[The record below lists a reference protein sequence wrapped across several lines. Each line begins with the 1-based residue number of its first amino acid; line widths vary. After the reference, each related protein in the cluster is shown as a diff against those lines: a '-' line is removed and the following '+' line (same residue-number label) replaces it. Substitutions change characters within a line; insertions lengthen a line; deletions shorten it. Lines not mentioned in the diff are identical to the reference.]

1 MIYAEGQR
9 PKAVYYIKSGK
20 IKIYKTSEDAKEL
33 ITGIY
38 RTGDFFGYTYI
49 LEDINYRENA
59 QVLEDAELMVIPKDD
74 FISLVSG
81 DPQIA
86 KQFIKLI
93 AHSVLDKE
101 ERLLHLAYNSLRK
114 KIAYQLLQVYE
125 KFKGDKSSAINLSRE
140 NLAQTAGIATESLI
154 RTLSDFKSEKLI
166 DIQGSTI
173 TILNEDKLRNLPY

>member
-1 MIYAEGQR
+1 
-9 PKAVYYIKSGK
+9 VYYIKSGK

-33 ITGIY
+33 ITGIHS
-38 RTGDFFGYTYI
+38 TGDFFGYTYI

-74 FISLVSG
+74 FIALVSG

-125 KFKGDKSSAINLSRE
+125 KFKGDKGSAINLSRE

-166 DIQGSTI
+166 DIQ
-173 TILNEDKLRNLPY
+173 